1 MPGFCGVRERMR
13 SLSPRTLIFAGKRE
27 ARATVIP
34 PRARKMIGEGSRD
47 DHCAIEAIL
56 RTVAPRIGGMRR
68 EEPRRRA
75 IKETQGG

>member
-34 PRARKMIGEGSRD
+34 PIARKMIGEGSRD

-56 RTVAPRIGGMRR
+56 RIIDSRIAGIRS